1 MTSPYSV
8 GVDDL
13 AKELGANL
21 EQGLSASEVRSRTDQ
36 HGPNQLEE
44 PPAASIWRRLAAQ
57 FTDIV
62 IWILIVGGVVSGLLG
77 EWIDA
82 IAIFAIILL
91 NGGISF
97 FQEMRAEQALSALRK
112 LSTPA
117 AKVVRD
123 KLLRSIPASEL
134 VPGDLIELEAG
145 DHVPADARLFVAF
158 GVTVQEAAL
167 TGESL
172 PTQKVAD
179 VTLPAEVPVGDR
191 KNMVHMG
198 TVVAAGKGRALVTS
212 TGMQTELGHIA
223 NLLEQQKQEPTP
235 LQRRLAELGRV
246 LIVIC
251 LVIVGLIFV
260 LQLIRGGSLA
270 EAFMMAVSLSVAAV
284 PEGLP
289 AVVTISLALGLQ
301 RMVKRNALV
310 RNLPSV
316 ETLGTVTVICTDK
329 TGTLTKNEMTVQQVS
344 VGGETY
350 SVTGVGYIPEGEFQR
365 ASTPGNAVPK
375 REANSD
381 ENESPTKELDL
392 ALRIGAW
399 CNNSEVVPPKNETG
413 DWTVIGDP
421 TEGALLVAAM
431 KRRIALRSPSTHIK
445 LEIPF
450 DSTRKLMSVLIHDED
465 GELVLYT
472 KGAPES
478 VLQQCRSE
486 QRRGSVTDLTEERRR
501 EILESNGA
509 MAHEALRVLGVAYRS
524 NVPHVEPEELEK
536 ELTFVGLIGMMDPPR
551 EEAKDAVRRCLSAGI
566 RPVMITGDHPETATA
581 IATKLGI
588 LSGTDR
594 AIAASDIERL
604 SPDALGELAESTAV
618 YARAS
623 AEHKMRIVE
632 SLQSRGHVVA
642 MTGDGVNDAPAI
654 KAADIGIAM
663 GITGTD
669 VTKEAS
675 DMVLTDDNFVSI
687 VAAVEEGRGIYDNI
701 QKVLVF
707 LLSCNA
713 GEIMLMLAAS
723 LLGWPIPLLPVHL
736 LWINLVT
743 DGLPALAFSL
753 EPPEPGIM
761 RRKPRA
767 KREAILDTGTGTGV
781 LLQGFLVGSSAFI
794 AFWLS
799 YYAYPEN
806 VERARA
812 MTFSVLVYAELFR
825 AMSARSQ
832 TIPLLRLGLFSNP
845 YLLLAVVTSAMLQLS
860 LTVLPFA
867 RDVFR
872 VPAFS
877 SNDWIAIVL
886 LSLMPFAVLE
896 GIKWFMSLRS
906 DAEGQRIPTKA

>member
-1 MTSPYSV
+1 MISPYSLTIDEV
-8 GVDDL
+8 
-13 AKELGANL
+13 AKQLGADL
-21 EQGLSASEVRSRTDQ
+21 ERGLSAGEVSSRVDQ
-36 HGPNQLEE
+36 FGPNQLDE
-44 PPAASIWRRLAAQ
+44 PPAVSIWHRLAAQ

-62 IWILIVGGVVSGLLG
+62 IWILIVGAVVSGLLG

-91 NGGISF
+91 NAFISF
-97 FQEMRAEQALSALRK
+97 FQEMRAEQAISALRK
-112 LSTPA
+112 LSTPS

-123 KLLRSIPASEL
+123 QLLRSIPAKEL
-134 VPGDLIELEAG
+134 VPGDVIELEAG
-145 DHVPADARLFVAF
+145 DHIPADARLFVAF
-158 GVTVQEAAL
+158 GLTVQEAAL

-172 PTQKVAD
+172 PTEKVAD
-179 VTLPAEVPVGDR
+179 IALPSDVPVGDR

-198 TVVAAGKGRALVTS
+198 TVVAAGKGRGLVTA

-223 NLLEQQKQEPTP
+223 NLLEQQKPEPTP

-246 LIVIC
+246 LVVVCLGIVA
-251 LVIVGLIFV
+251 LIFV
-260 LQLIRGGSLA
+260 LHLLRGGSLT

-316 ETLGTVTVICTDK
+316 ETLGTVTVICSDK
-329 TGTLTKNEMTVQQVS
+329 TGTLTKNEMTVQKVWA
-344 VGGETY
+344 GGESY
-350 SVTGVGYIPEGEFQR
+350 SVTGIGYIPEGEFHRFTAGSDQGETTPVEGDQ
-365 ASTPGNAVPK
+365 ST
-375 REANSD
+375 E
-381 ENESPTKELDL
+381 ELDL

-413 DWTVIGDP
+413 DWTVVGDP
-421 TEGALLVAAM
+421 TEGSLIVAAM
-431 KRRIALRSPSTHIK
+431 KRRIELRSKSMPIK
-445 LEIPF
+445 LELPF
-450 DSTRKLMSVLIHDED
+450 DSTRKLMSVLIHEET

-478 VLQQCRSE
+478 VLQQSRSE
-486 QRRGSVTDLTEERRR
+486 QRAGLITELTDERRR
-501 EILESNGA
+501 EILAANGA
-509 MAHEALRVLGVAYRS
+509 MAHEALRVLGVAYRT
-524 NVPHVEPEELEK
+524 NVPKIDSDELERD
-536 ELTFVGLIGMMDPPR
+536 LIFVGLIGMMDPPR
-551 EEAKDAVRRCLSAGI
+551 DEAKDAVRQCLSAGI
-566 RPVMITGDHPETATA
+566 RPVMITGDHPETASA
-581 IATKLGI
+581 IASKLGI
-588 LSGTDR
+588 LTDASQ
-594 AIAASDIERL
+594 AIAASKIEHL
-604 SPDALGELAESTAV
+604 STDALSAMVERIAV

-623 AEHKMRIVE
+623 AEHKLRIVE
-632 SLQSRGHVVA
+632 ALQSRGDVVA

-701 QKVLVF
+701 QKVLLF

-723 LLGWPIPLLPVHL
+723 LLGWPIPLLPVQL

-743 DGLPALAFSL
+743 DGLPALALSL
-753 EPPEPGIM
+753 EAPEPGIM

-767 KREAILDTGTGTGV
+767 KREAILDVGTGASV
-781 LLQGFLVGSSAFI
+781 LLQGLLVGSAAFI
-794 AFWLS
+794 AFWIS
-799 YYAYPEN
+799 YRTYPEN
-806 VERARA
+806 VERSQA
-812 MTFSVLVYAELFR
+812 MTFCVLVYAELLR
-825 AMSARSQ
+825 AMSARSR
-832 TIPLLRLGLFSNP
+832 TIPLFRLGLFSNP
-845 YLLLAVVTSAMLQLS
+845 YLLVAVAVSGMLQLS

-867 RDVFR
+867 KDVFR
-872 VPAFS
+872 VPPFS
-877 SNDWIAIVL
+877 GSDWLAIVL
-886 LSLMPFAVLE
+886 LSLMPFGVME
-896 GIKWFMSLRS
+896 GMKWLTSIRVQNGVMPKPNV
-906 DAEGQRIPTKA
+906 A